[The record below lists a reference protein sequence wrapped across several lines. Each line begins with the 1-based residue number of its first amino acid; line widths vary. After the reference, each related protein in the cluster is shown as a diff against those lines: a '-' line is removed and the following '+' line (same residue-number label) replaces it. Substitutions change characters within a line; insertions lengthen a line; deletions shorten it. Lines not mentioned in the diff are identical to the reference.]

1 MAKCNCLSVQ
11 NELIN
16 NNKRMDQK
24 VNIGLYV
31 LTCFCLAILAASKFL
46 AVDTALIVP
55 ITWALLGAILGRNTE
70 GLVSFGKAAAS
81 KFKK

>member
-1 MAKCNCLSVQ
+1 M
-11 NELIN
+11 NENVTL
-16 NNKRMDQK
+16 
-24 VNIGLYV
+24 GLYV
-31 LTCFCLAILAASKFL
+31 LTGFCSAILAASKFL
-46 AVDTALIVP
+46 AVDTSLIVP